1 MIVSDSDEAMKVDC
15 MILAIFVVLIS
26 TMRVV
31 LRGIEVEVWLELSID
46 CSFLVRLVVVV
57 MVSLIL
63 VVEHLEQ
70 SNERDRVADGTGA
83 GWAVVRIHSSL

>member
-1 MIVSDSDEAMKVDC
+1 MIV
-15 MILAIFVVLIS
+15 AIFVVLIS

-31 LRGIEVEVWLELSID
+31 SRGIEVEVWLELSID

-57 MVSLIL
+57 VMVSLSFA
-63 VVEHLEQ
+63 VEHLER
-70 SNERDRVADGTGA
+70 SNERDRAADGTGA

>member
-1 MIVSDSDEAMKVDC
+1 MIV
-15 MILAIFVVLIS
+15 AIFVVLIS

-46 CSFLVRLVVVV
+46 CSFLVRLVVV

-63 VVEHLEQ
+63 VVEHLER
-70 SNERDRVADGTGA
+70 SNERDRAADGTGA

>member
-1 MIVSDSDEAMKVDC
+1 MIV
-15 MILAIFVVLIS
+15 AIFVVLIS

-31 LRGIEVEVWLELSID
+31 SRGIEVEVWLELSID
-46 CSFLVRLVVVV
+46 CSFLVRLVVV

-63 VVEHLEQ
+63 VVEHLER
-70 SNERDRVADGTGA
+70 SNERDHAADGTGA